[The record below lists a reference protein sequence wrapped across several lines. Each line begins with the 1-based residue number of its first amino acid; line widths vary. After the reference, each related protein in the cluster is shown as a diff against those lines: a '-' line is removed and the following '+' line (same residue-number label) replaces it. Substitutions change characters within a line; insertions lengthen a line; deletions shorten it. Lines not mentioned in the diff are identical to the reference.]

1 MLLHK
6 NFWQRLIICP
16 VIVSILLLTVACG
29 REEISVADGDGAVAA
44 RPMVGGTLHIG
55 STQEPDYFDP
65 IRSTSLA
72 TSRLSNLVFDGLLK
86 MDENMQYIPCL
97 AKEVPTLANGGV
109 SSDGLAVTYSLNPA
123 AKWQDGTDVTA
134 EDVVFTFGYIKKSD
148 SAIYSEL
155 YRSISK
161 VESAG
166 DYTVIVHYRELRPD
180 YLLAFP
186 WVLPKHLLYRA
197 GSKTLDAFFQA
208 PVGSGPFI
216 VENWRKGDL
225 IEFRRNEAYFRG
237 KPKLELIHYHILESD
252 EALLMQIKTRGVDI
266 ATDLPPDGLGRL
278 ERESPLA
285 VQIVPGLAW
294 ENVTFNLERAPLDQL
309 LVRQAFAAA
318 VDQQAILDV
327 AFNGAGEAT
336 AGFLPQISW
345 AHNHSL
351 LASPGD
357 PEKAKALLSRAGYA
371 DSNGDRIMEK
381 DGRALEI
388 ELLIPADDPAR
399 IREADE
405 LALQLARAGIRL
417 KFRQVSLPDMASR
430 LAGGSFE
437 AALVGWQ
444 LSPDPDQR
452 IFWHSAALPPDGK
465 NYARYNNTRMDTL
478 LDGGAASL
486 DFSRRR
492 DAYISAQLQFVQ
504 DVPAVSICFK
514 GHVVCVSDTVANFKG
529 NPTSQ
534 SDFWNAHEW
543 QLLKK

>member
-1 MLLHK
+1 MLFQK
-6 NFWQRLIICP
+6 KFWRGLIICLAFAP
-16 VIVSILLLTVACG
+16 AILVVAACG
-29 REEISVADGDGAVAA
+29 KEEISVADDSGKQIA

-55 STQEPDYFDP
+55 STQEPDTFDP
-65 IRSTSLA
+65 IRSKALA
-72 TSRLSNLVFDGLLK
+72 TSRLANLVFDGLLK
-86 MDENMQYIPCL
+86 LDENMQFIPCL
-97 AKEVPTLANGGV
+97 AQEVPTVANGGV
-109 SSDGLAVTYSLNPA
+109 SSDGLAVTYNLNPA
-123 AKWQDGTDVTA
+123 AKWQDGTNLTA
-134 EDVVFTFGYIKKSD
+134 EDVVFTFSYIKKSD
-148 SAIYSEL
+148 STVYSDF

-166 DYTVIVHYRELRPD
+166 DYTVIVHYRESRPD

-186 WVLPKHLLYRA
+186 WVLPKHLLNRA
-197 GSKTLDAFFQA
+197 GSRTLDAFFQA
-208 PVGSGPFI
+208 PVGSGPFV
-216 VENWRKGDL
+216 VEKWRKGDL
-225 IEFRRNEAYFRG
+225 IEFRRNDTYFRG
-237 KPKLELIHYHILESD
+237 KPKLELIHYHVLESD

-266 ATDLPPDGLGRL
+266 ATDLLPDGLGRL
-278 ERESPLA
+278 ERESPLE
-285 VQIVPGLAW
+285 VIIIPGLAW
-294 ENVTFNLERAPLDQL
+294 ENITFNTNRAPLDQL

-318 VDQQAILDV
+318 VDQQAILDI

-336 AGFLPQISW
+336 AGFLPKTSW

-351 LASPGD
+351 LVSPGD
-357 PEKAKALLSRAGYA
+357 PEKALALLARAGYA
-371 DSNGDRIMEK
+371 DSNGDRILEK
-381 DGRALEI
+381 DGRSLEI
-388 ELLIPADDPAR
+388 ELLIPKDDQAR

-405 LALQLARAGIRL
+405 LAAQLARAGIRL
-417 KFRQVSLPDMASR
+417 KFRQVALADMASR

-452 IFWHSAALPPDGK
+452 VFWHSAALPPTGK
-465 NYARYNNTRMDTL
+465 NYARYSNSRMDTL
-478 LDGGAASL
+478 LDVGSASL

-504 DVPAVSICFK
+504 DVPAVSICFT

-529 NPTSQ
+529 NPTLQ